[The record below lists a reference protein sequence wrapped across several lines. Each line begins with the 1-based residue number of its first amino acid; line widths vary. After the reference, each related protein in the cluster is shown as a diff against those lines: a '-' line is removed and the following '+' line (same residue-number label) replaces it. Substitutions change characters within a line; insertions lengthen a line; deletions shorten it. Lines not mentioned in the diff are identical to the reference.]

1 MKNNC
6 LKRWIAQNE
15 SVLNYTKQK
24 QLELWDEE
32 EIENPELFPPEL
44 LERWEKLERD
54 QYNVAEIINMT

>member
-1 MKNNC
+1 MKVFSII
-6 LKRWIAQNE
+6 LSK
-15 SVLNYTKQK
+15 K